1 MENRDIINNILMEF
15 DHIDQDELTHK
26 QQMLLDRAESLLD
39 DLAWELQ
46 EEEAVEFMNQFKEEE
61 K

>member
-1 MENRDIINNILMEF
+1 MENTDIINNILTELEY
-15 DHIDQDELTHK
+15 IDTSELNHK
-26 QQMLLDRAESLLD
+26 QQMMVARAEALLD

-46 EEEAVEFMNQFKEEE
+46 EEEE

>member
-1 MENRDIINNILMEF
+1 MNNTDVINSILMEF
-15 DHIDQDELTHK
+15 DHIDQEELTRK

-46 EEEAVEFMNQFKEEE
+46 EEEAVEFMKQFKEEE